1 MEKKKRVSTIKKNE
15 LVKELNWLE
24 RKNKRNNVWDNKVKL
39 AFNNTGSYSFE
50 ELVIKNNNRLLDQII
65 IFQYVENV
73 MKNKRTIHQ
82 NIF

>member
-1 MEKKKRVSTIKKNE
+1 MKRVSTLKKIE

-50 ELVIKNNNRLLDQII
+50 ELVIKNIDAAEELII
-65 IFQYVENV
+65 LF
-73 MKNKRTIHQ
+73 K
-82 NIF
+82 

>member
-1 MEKKKRVSTIKKNE
+1 MKRVSTLKKIE

-50 ELVIKNNNRLLDQII
+50 ELV
-65 IFQYVENV
+65 
-73 MKNKRTIHQ
+73 MKDVTVAEELVILFK
-82 NIF
+82 

>member
-1 MEKKKRVSTIKKNE
+1 MKRVSTLKKIE

-50 ELVIKNNNRLLDQII
+50 ELV
-65 IFQYVENV
+65 
-73 MKNKRTIHQ
+73 MKDATVAEELVILFK
-82 NIF
+82 